1 MKYDIYLS
9 PPHMGENEI
18 KYIQEAFDTNW
29 IAPAGA
35 NIGLFEKAL
44 EDFTGVKSALVL
56 NSGTA
61 AIHLALIVLGV
72 QSGDEVLAP
81 TLTFGATI
89 NPILYL
95 GAKPIL
101 IDSEKETWNMCPHAL
116 RTAIED
122 RIAKGKKPKAIM
134 VVHLYGMPAKMKEII
149 AISEEFDIPIIEDA
163 AEALGSSYKN
173 QPLGNVGKIGIISF
187 NGNKILTTSAG
198 GAFLSNDLELV
209 EHAKLLA
216 TGAREFI
223 PHYNY
228 LEVGYNYRMSNILA
242 GIGRGQMEV
251 LPKRVAARRANFSF
265 YKKHLND
272 IEGVSF
278 HEEPND
284 YFYSCFW
291 LSVMLLDKNV
301 FGENKKEEVR
311 LALMENKIES
321 RPVWTPL
328 HMNKIYSELPFY
340 GGRIAEDIFE
350 EGLCLPSGSAL
361 TVEQKERVVE
371 IIRDNLFTN

>member
-9 PPHMGENEI
+9 PPHMGDNEI

-61 AIHLALIVLGV
+61 TIHLALIVLGI

-95 GAKPIL
+95 GATPIL

-116 RTAIED
+116 RNAIED
-122 RIAKGKKPKAIM
+122 RIQKGKKPKAIM

-149 AISEEFDIPIIEDA
+149 EISQEFDIPIIEDA
-163 AEALGSSYKN
+163 AEALGSTYKN
-173 QPLGNVGKIGIISF
+173 QSLGNVGKIGIISF

-198 GAFLSNDLELV
+198 GAFLSDDLKLV

-265 YKKHLND
+265 YKKHLNG

-278 HEEPND
+278 HDEPNED
-284 YFYSCFW
+284 FYSCFW
-291 LSVMLLDKNV
+291 LSVMLLDENV
-301 FGENKKEEVR
+301 FGKSRNEKIR

-321 RPVWTPL
+321 RPIWTPL
-328 HMNKIYSELPFY
+328 HMNKIYSELPLY
-340 GGRIAEDIFE
+340 GGQVAEDIFE
-350 EGLCLPSGSAL
+350 KGLCLPSGSAL
-361 TVEQKERVVE
+361 TVGQKEKVVR
-371 IIRDNLFTN
+371 IIQENL